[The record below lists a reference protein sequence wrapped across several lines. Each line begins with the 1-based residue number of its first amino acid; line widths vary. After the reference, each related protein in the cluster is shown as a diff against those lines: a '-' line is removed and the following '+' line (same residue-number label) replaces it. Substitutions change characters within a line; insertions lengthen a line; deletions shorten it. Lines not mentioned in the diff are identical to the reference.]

1 MILKPFVSIIIPVH
15 NEQDNLTELI
25 SAIEAETRP
34 LEIRHEVIVIDDGST
49 DVTWSILQKLGGD
62 SPVIR
67 AVRFSRN
74 FGKEAAIAAGLT
86 AARGDAA
93 IIMDADFQHPPALIA
108 GMVAQWRT
116 GKYDVIDA
124 IKTDRGDESWCYR
137 IASGLFYRLIA
148 GLSEINIRQKS
159 DFCLLD
165 RRVIA
170 NWLQFKER
178 GLFFRGMSE
187 WMGGR
192 RATLPFAVPQRNA
205 GRTRWTLRKLAEM
218 AISGITCFTSLPLR
232 LVTVIGILFFI
243 FAIIVGG
250 RIIVVKLT
258 GQVLDGLTTVILLIL
273 LTGSMVMIALG
284 IIGEYIA
291 RIFNE
296 VKARPRYLV
305 MDEINPAKETAS
317 PAEEGKRPQLN

>member
-1 MILKPFVSIIIPVH
+1 MEPLLSIIIPAH
-15 NEQDNLTELI
+15 NEQANLPELTALI
-25 SAIEAETRP
+25 ASEMKSLGIQ
-34 LEIRHEVIVIDDGST
+34 HELIVIDDGST
-49 DVTWSILQKLGGD
+49 DATWSILQKLGGS

-67 AVRFSRN
+67 AMRFSRN

-93 IIMDADFQHPPALIA
+93 IIMDADFQHPPALLA
-108 GMVAQWRT
+108 DLVAHWRT

-124 IKTDRGDESWCYR
+124 VKTDRGGESTGYL
-137 IASGLFYRLIA
+137 IASRLFYWLVA
-148 GLSEINIRQKS
+148 SLSGIDIRQKS

-165 RRVIA
+165 RKVIE
-170 NWLQFKER
+170 NWRRFKER
-178 GLFFRGMSE
+178 ELFFRGISE
-187 WMGGR
+187 WMGYR
-192 RATLPFAVPQRNA
+192 RVAIPFAVPQRAA
-205 GRTRWTLRKLAEM
+205 GRTRWTLSKLIEM
-218 AISGITCFTSLPLR
+218 AVSGITSFTSLPLR
-232 LVTVIGILFFI
+232 FVTIVGVLFFV

-273 LTGSMVMIALG
+273 LTSSLVMIALG
-284 IIGEYIA
+284 TIGEYIA

-305 MDEINPAKETAS
+305 MDEINPVK
-317 PAEEGKRPQLN
+317 

>member
-1 MILKPFVSIIIPVH
+1 MEPLLSIIIPAH
-15 NEQDNLTELI
+15 NEQANLPELTAMVE
-25 SAIEAETRP
+25 SEMKS
-34 LEIRHEVIVIDDGST
+34 LGMQHELIVIDDGST
-49 DVTWSILQKLGGD
+49 DATWSILQKLGGN

-67 AVRFSRN
+67 AMRFSRN

-93 IIMDADFQHPPALIA
+93 IIMDADFQHPPALLA
-108 GMVAQWRT
+108 EMVAHWRT

-124 IKTDRGDESWCYR
+124 VKTDRGDESTRYR
-137 IASGLFYRLIA
+137 IASKLFYWLVA
-148 GLSEINIRQKS
+148 SLSGIDIRQKS

-165 RRVIA
+165 RKVIE
-170 NWLQFKER
+170 NWRQFKER
-178 GLFFRGMSE
+178 ELFFRGISE
-187 WMGGR
+187 WMGYR
-192 RATLPFAVPQRNA
+192 RVAIPFAVSQRAA
-205 GRTRWTLRKLAEM
+205 GRTRWTLSKLIEM
-218 AISGITCFTSLPLR
+218 AVSGITSFTSLPLR
-232 LVTVIGILFFI
+232 FVTIVGILFFV

-273 LTGSMVMIALG
+273 LTSSLVMIALG
-284 IIGEYIA
+284 TIGEYIA

-305 MDEINPAKETAS
+305 MDEINPVK
-317 PAEEGKRPQLN
+317 